1 MKIEIEP
8 TGTIQEVNG
17 TRCRI
22 WEGKTDKGMPVK
34 AWIATVSPQT
44 HDEETNAQFARELRE
59 VKGEHRAHAYDLR
72 LFVD

>member
-17 TRCRI
+17 TRRRI
-22 WEGKTDKGMPVK
+22 WEGKNDKVVPVK

-44 HDEETNAQFARELRE
+44 NDEAINAEFARDLKE
-59 VKGEHRAHAYDLR
+59 VKGEHHAHAYDLR

>member
-1 MKIEIEP
+1 MKIELEP
-8 TGTIQEVNG
+8 TVALDTVNG

-22 WEGKTDKGMPVK
+22 WEGKTDKGVPVK

-44 HDEETNAQFARELRE
+44 HDKDANELFARELRE
-59 VKGEHRAHAYDLR
+59 VKGEYRNVGMDLR